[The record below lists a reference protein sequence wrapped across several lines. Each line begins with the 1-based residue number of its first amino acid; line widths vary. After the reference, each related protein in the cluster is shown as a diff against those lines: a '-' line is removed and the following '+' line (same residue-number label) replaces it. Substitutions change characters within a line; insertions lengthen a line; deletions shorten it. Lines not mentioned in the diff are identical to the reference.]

1 MLGLKGACDFMK
13 GFFIFFIFFI
23 SVIVQ
28 AQIVGTV
35 YNENKEVLPFA
46 SVYLENST
54 KGTIANSEGEF
65 ELGLE
70 PGDYK
75 LVFQYTGYIKHF
87 ENIHYTG
94 ERVELKIILKE
105 SKFNLGE
112 IVFSAKREDPAYDI
126 IRKAILERKLIERY
140 SKDYSC
146 NVSVLGTAYCA

>member
-1 MLGLKGACDFMK
+1 MK
-13 GFFIFFIFFI
+13 GFFIFFIIFI
-23 SVIVQ
+23 PVFVH

-35 YNENKEVLPFA
+35 YNENREVLPFA

-87 ENIHYTG
+87 ESIHYKG
-94 ERVELKIILKE
+94 GKVELTIILKE

-112 IVFSAKREDPAYDI
+112 IVFSAKREDPA
-126 IRKAILERKLIERY
+126 
-140 SKDYSC
+140 
-146 NVSVLGTAYCA
+146 